1 MKLII
6 TKTFYKKLD
15 KIKSVSL
22 ESIENLVS
30 KIPDT
35 NLVFEIDSFDNSIIF
50 KWYLNSKKVR
60 IVILFEKIENNYLPV
75 SLLKKESKNWYNI
88 TKDNYIDFCLTDIN
102 KTIEDYNNGFYQ
114 EIDL

>member
-50 KWYLNSKKVR
+50 K
-60 IVILFEKIENNYLPV
+60 
-75 SLLKKESKNWYNI
+75 
-88 TKDNYIDFCLTDIN
+88 
-102 KTIEDYNNGFYQ
+102 
-114 EIDL
+114 